1 MKKHVLAIAILVI
14 LALLVA
20 ACSAEP
26 ETIEVTRIVTETE
39 TETIE
44 VTRVVEVEG
53 ESVTEIQEVE
63 VEVEV
68 TRVVEVEVPAEAA
81 IVRVAFP
88 SSLDIDD
95 IAALLAFEKMQDEG
109 FAVAPTFYAQ
119 GELAAAAVAGGQAD
133 FGVGASTIWLSAIQA
148 GEPLAG
154 IMEQTANGWSVMG
167 INDVED
173 CAGIDGMRTAIHS
186 EGSVSTAMLH
196 AYIDDVCPD
205 IEPNYLV
212 IPGSENRAAALM
224 AGEIDVT
231 PSELI
236 DSIRI
241 MELQPG
247 EFHRIAN
254 FATDLPGLKT
264 GGYWVSRE
272 FAEQNP
278 EAVESFIRNVLEI
291 HRRINDEPEW
301 FVEQVPRFL
310 ELEEE
315 DIALLPEIVDA
326 LLAIN
331 NYPINGG
338 MTTESVQFTI
348 DFFTDAGRLESG
360 LTAENSFDLSYL
372 ESVLEEIGER

>member
-1 MKKHVLAIAILVI
+1 MK
-14 LALLVA
+14 
-20 ACSAEP
+20 EP
-26 ETIEVTRIVTETE
+26 L
-39 TETIE
+39 
-44 VTRVVEVEG
+44 
-53 ESVTEIQEVE
+53 
-63 VEVEV
+63 
-68 TRVVEVEVPAEAA
+68 

-133 FGVGASTIWLSAIQA
+133 FGVGASTVWLTAITKEA
-148 GEPLAG
+148 PIVG
-154 IMEQTANGWSVMG
+154 IMEQTANGWSVMA
-167 INDVED
+167 INDVTSCD
-173 CAGIDGMRTAIHS
+173 DIDGMRTAIHS
-186 EGSVSTAMLH
+186 EGSVSTAMLR
-196 AYIDDVCPD
+196 AYIGSTCPG
-205 IEPNYLV
+205 IEPSYLV

-231 PSELI
+231 PAELI

-241 MELQPG
+241 SELRPG

-264 GGYWVSRE
+264 GGFWASTE
-272 FAEQNP
+272 FVEANP
-278 EAVESFIRNVLEI
+278 EAVKSFIRNVLEVN
-291 HRRINDEPEW
+291 RRISDEPDW

-310 ELEEE
+310 EMEEE

-331 NYPINGG
+331 NYPVNGG
-338 MTTESVQFTI
+338 MTLEGGKYTI
-348 DFFTDAGRLESG
+348 DFFTDAGRLDEG
-360 LTAENSFDLSYL
+360 LTAEKAYALSYL
-372 ESVLEEIGER
+372 DEVLDEIGKR

>member
-1 MKKHVLAIAILVI
+1 M
-14 LALLVA
+14 ALLVA

-26 ETIEVTRIVTETE
+26 ETVEVTRIVTETE

-53 ESVTEIQEVE
+53 ETVTEVQEVE
-63 VEVEV
+63 VPVEV
-68 TRVVEVEVPAEAA
+68 TRVVEVPAEVS

-119 GELAAAAVAGGQAD
+119 GELAAAAVAGDQAD
-133 FGVGASTIWLSAIQA
+133 FGVGASTIWLSAILA

-186 EGSVSTAMLH
+186 EGSVSTAMLR
-196 AYIDDVCPD
+196 AYIDEVCPG

-247 EFHRIAN
+247 EFHRVAN

-272 FAEQNP
+272 FAEENP
-278 EAVESFIRNVLEI
+278 EAVESFVRNVLEV

-310 ELEEE
+310 EMEDE
-315 DIALLPEIVDA
+315 DIALLPQIVDA

-331 NYPINGG
+331 NYPVNGG
-338 MTTESVQFTI
+338 LTQESGQFTI
-348 DFFTDAGRLESG
+348 DFFTDAGRLEPG
-360 LTAENSFDLSYL
+360 LTAEEAFDLAHL
-372 ESVLEEIGER
+372 ESVLAEIGEQ

>member
-1 MKKHVLAIAILVI
+1 MKKLIL
-14 LALLVA
+14 LTTALVA
-20 ACSAEP
+20 LTIIAACGPAQP
-26 ETIEVTRIVTETE
+26 ETVTVVETVVVEKEVEKVVT
-39 TETIE
+39 
-44 VTRVVEVEG
+44 VEVEK
-53 ESVTEIQEVE
+53 QVE
-63 VEVEV
+63 VEKVV
-68 TRVVEVEVPAEAA
+68 TVEVEKEVPIEAA

-133 FGVGASTIWLSAIQA
+133 FGVGASTIWLGAIQKGA
-148 GEPLAG
+148 PILG

-167 INDVED
+167 INAVEN
-173 CAGIDGMRTAIHS
+173 CEQIDGMRTAIHS
-186 EGSVSTAMLH
+186 EGSVSTAMLR
-196 AYIDDVCPD
+196 AYIDVNCPG

-241 MELQPG
+241 SELRPG

-264 GGYWVSRE
+264 GGFWVRTQ
-272 FAEQNP
+272 FAEENP
-278 EAVESFIRNVLEI
+278 DAVKSFIRNVLEI
-291 HRRINDEPEW
+291 HRQINDEPEW
-301 FVEQVPRFL
+301 FIEQVPRFL
-310 ELEEE
+310 EMEEE
-315 DIALLPEIVDA
+315 DVALVPTIVEALLSID
-326 LLAIN
+326 
-331 NYPINGG
+331 NYPVNGG
-338 MTTESVQFTI
+338 LTEESGQFTI
-348 DFFTDAGRLESG
+348 DFFTESGRLDEG
-360 LTAENSFDLSYL
+360 LTGDAAFDLAYL
-372 ESVLEEIGER
+372 NEVLDEIGRR

>member
-1 MKKHVLAIAILVI
+1 MKRLTILTLLSFVLVLVLA
-14 LALLVA
+14 
-20 ACSAEP
+20 ACGGTTEP
-26 ETIEVTRIVTETE
+26 ETVEVTRVVTQTETVVE
-39 TETIE
+39 EVE
-44 VTRVVEVEG
+44 VTRVVEG
-53 ESVTEIQEVE
+53 ESITEVQ
-63 VEVEV
+63 EVEV
-68 TRVVEVEVPAEAA
+68 TRVVEVEVSGEAQ

-95 IAALLAFEKMQDEG
+95 VAALLAFEKMQDEG

-133 FGVGASTIWLSAIQA
+133 FGVGASTVWLTAILA

-167 INDVED
+167 ILDVTSCEEI
-173 CAGIDGMRTAIHS
+173 GGMRTAIHS
-186 EGSVSTAMLH
+186 EGSVSTAMLR
-196 AYIDDVCPD
+196 AYIDENCPGT
-205 IEPNYLV
+205 EPEYLV

-236 DSIRI
+236 DSIRV
-241 MELQPG
+241 MELRPG
-247 EFHRIAN
+247 EFHRVAN

-264 GGYWVSRE
+264 GGYWVRTG
-272 FAEQNP
+272 FADENP
-278 EAVESFIRNVLEI
+278 EAVESFIRNVLEV

-310 ELEEE
+310 EMEDE
-315 DIALLPEIVDA
+315 DIALLPGIVDA

-331 NYPINGG
+331 NYPVNGG
-338 MTTESVQFTI
+338 LTLESGQFTI
-348 DFFTDAGRLESG
+348 DFFTDAGRLDAG
-360 LTAENSFDLSYL
+360 LTAEQAFELSYL
-372 ESVLEEIGER
+372 ENVLAEIGER